1 MVSLTA
7 FVTMSCKSKVDRIYD
22 AMTPQERV
30 AQLHGIYLG
39 QFFDENGVLDEEK
52 CRELIPNGVGH
63 FSQYAVSDAQTP
75 DRMRDMVAQ
84 MQKWLMKNTPS
95 GIPALFHEEVL
106 SGVAAYDATVYPQQI
121 GMACSFNPVL
131 ARRKTWETAEVLRA
145 MGGAL
150 ALSPMVDVVRNPSFN
165 RLEESYGEDAFL
177 SAVMGCAFVEGLQ
190 HGNLREGVA
199 ATTKHFLGYGGG
211 GDADDK
217 ELMEEI
223 LLPHETIIRTAGS
236 RVLMTGYHAFRGTNA
251 VANSYLQEELLRGY
265 LGFDGLTVSDY
276 GAINQIPGL
285 TDPAEMAAAALNA
298 GNDVEFPEPV
308 NYTSLPQ
315 AIERGLT
322 SEAALEKA
330 VKRVLSLKES
340 LGLLD
345 RKPNLYSTGHIEGD
359 TPQARRTAYELA
371 TQSVVMLENNGILPL
386 RKPCRIALTGP
397 NANTMW
403 AMLGDYSYHSMRY
416 FWQRK
421 EQDDMHPKIVG
432 LKEGME
438 SRLPEGFSLEYS
450 RGCDWTEEVETV
462 IEDSGDE
469 RAVYMRSIQGRMV
482 SHPDEI
488 DRAAA
493 VKLAAQSDVIVAA
506 VGENVILCGENRDRK
521 GLRLPGSQEEFVN
534 SLIATGKPVVL
545 VVFGGRAQVL
555 GSLAGRC
562 AAVIQAWYPGEEGGN
577 ALADII
583 YGNVCPSGKL
593 SVSYPAIEI
602 NEPVCYNNGED
613 ARIAY
618 PFGYGLSYTSFEY
631 SNYGADAPA
640 GPSDEWVN
648 AEVSVCNT
656 GSVTGDEIVQ
666 MYISPLDRSAKLKPL
681 KLQGFARVSL
691 DPGQKSTVHFRIP
704 VEMFGYWTPEGWNVD
719 PGRYLVRIG
728 SSSRDLCD
736 MEVGIEGER
745 HSALRKYYFPEVNVE

>member
-84 MQKWLMKNTPS
+84 MQKWLMENTPS

-121 GMACSFNPVL
+121 GMACSFNPEL

-211 GDADDK
+211 GDAGDK

-285 TDPAEMAAAALNA
+285 TDPAEKAAAALNA

-322 SEAALEKA
+322 SDAELEKA

-345 RKPNLYSTGHIEGD
+345 RKPNLYATGHIEGD

-631 SNYGADAPA
+631 SDYSVDALA

-704 VEMFGYWTPEGWNVD
+704 VEMFGYWTSEGWNVD